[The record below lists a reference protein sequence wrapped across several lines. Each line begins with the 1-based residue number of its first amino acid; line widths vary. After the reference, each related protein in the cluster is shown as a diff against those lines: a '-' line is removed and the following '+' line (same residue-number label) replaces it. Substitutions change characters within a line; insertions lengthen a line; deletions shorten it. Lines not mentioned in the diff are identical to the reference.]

1 MITHLIALL
10 IGFVAG
16 LLVYRKHSEK
26 LREAEQKAKSAVD
39 ALK

>member
-26 LREAEQKAKSAVD
+26 LKAAEQKAKDAAD
-39 ALK
+39 ALR